1 MAFGD
6 HYLNTP
12 EGLLAQHRTR
22 RRRRF
27 HFTINGIEPR
37 SKDSMLD
44 DAKDEVQRQLLA
56 QMVRLRR
63 KAFRRPIVLRLTLA
77 TTDPKTPTHSHHIA
91 KNLLDLFGVVRPGVA
106 AGRKCL
112 LYEDDHLVDA
122 LSVTCHHG
130 QDAAMIAG
138 VATPLQPLLI
148 DLDLALHSDRE
159 RRDDDR
165 ERGGAWEFD
174 RATEDLASLLRD
186 RNQYTSQFSERAYQS
201 LLWSARH
208 RAQELLLGQAAIRL
222 SDLALMY
229 DVAGRG
235 AGIDLAATWEEMF
248 STTPLRIRL
257 SELPQMSGA
266 SDKWKQEID
275 EKLRTFRSRYA
286 WVIDPLVVPVALEV
300 VIKPP
305 PPSRKNGLHDLDN
318 VLRRYL
324 IPRVTEILKPISHY
338 AFALDGTPFKSIA
351 SSKADAAGSRGPPPS
366 TKCGVSRYE
375 VWRLPPAKEGS
386 SGFVSVAI
394 ITDTSGYGDVFG
406 QIDDEIERWRDSLD

>member
-1 MAFGD
+1 VAFGD

-22 RRRRF
+22 HRRRF
-27 HFTINGIEPR
+27 HFTMRGIEPR
-37 SKDSMLD
+37 GKDSMPD
-44 DAKDEVQRQLLA
+44 DAKDEMQRRLLA

-63 KAFRRPIVLRLTLA
+63 KAFRRPIALRLTLA
-77 TTDPKTPTHSHHIA
+77 TTDQRTPTHSHHIA
-91 KNLLDLFGVVRPGVA
+91 KNLLDLFGVIRPSVA
-106 AGRKCL
+106 TGRKYL
-112 LYEDDHLVDA
+112 LYEDDDLVDA

-130 QDAAMIAG
+130 QDAAMITG

-148 DLDLALHSDRE
+148 DLDLALHSDLE

-165 ERGGAWEFD
+165 RGDAWELD
-174 RATEDLASLLRD
+174 RATEDLTSLLRNKD
-186 RNQYTSQFSERAYQS
+186 QYTSQFSERAYQS
-201 LLWSARH
+201 LVWSARH

-235 AGIDLAATWEEMF
+235 AGIDLAAAWEKMF

-257 SELPQMSGA
+257 SELPQVSGA
-266 SDKWKQEID
+266 SDQWKKEID
-275 EKLRTFRSRYA
+275 EKLRAFRSRYD
-286 WVIDPLVVPVALEV
+286 WLIDPLVVPVALEV

-305 PPSRKNGLHDLDN
+305 PPSRTNGLHDLDN

-338 AFALDGTPFKSIA
+338 AFALDTIRKSGDA
-351 SSKADAAGSRGPPPS
+351 GSKAHGAGLKGPPPS
-366 TKCGVSRYE
+366 TKLGVSRYE
-375 VWRLPPAKEGS
+375 VWRLPPAKEDS

-394 ITDTSGYGDVFG
+394 VADSSGYGDVFG